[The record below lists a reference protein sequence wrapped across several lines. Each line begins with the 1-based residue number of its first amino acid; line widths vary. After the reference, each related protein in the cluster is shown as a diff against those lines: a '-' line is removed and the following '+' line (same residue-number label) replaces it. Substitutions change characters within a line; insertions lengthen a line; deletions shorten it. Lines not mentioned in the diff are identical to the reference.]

1 MVGKVNTNGR
11 DSYRIGQGGTR
22 QSLILK
28 NDKYL
33 MENYV
38 YARVGDLTCH
48 LLSQVKGGDFTAE
61 SKRTIRV
68 LVIEVFGELDYSP
81 R

>member
-48 LLSQVKGGDFTAE
+48 LLSPMGEVRKLVKVLDVNFLNCDIVVVY
-61 SKRTIRV
+61 IRS
-68 LVIEVFGELDYSP
+68 FA
-81 R
+81 